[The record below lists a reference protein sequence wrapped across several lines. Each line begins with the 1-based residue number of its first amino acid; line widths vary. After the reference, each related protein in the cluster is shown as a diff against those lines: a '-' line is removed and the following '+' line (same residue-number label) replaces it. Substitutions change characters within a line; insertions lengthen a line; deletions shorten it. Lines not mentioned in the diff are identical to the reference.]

1 MAFLSFNKSE
11 LVNLEYSLRREII
24 GANKTGAYCNTTVVG
39 CNTRRYHGLLAVPVD
54 AFGGEK
60 HILLSGLDESIVV
73 NHRQFNL
80 GIHCY
85 GDIYEPRGHKYIV
98 DFTAAPVPTL
108 TYKIGETTFRKSVIL
123 APDSDQV
130 MVKYELVSSPESCEL
145 IVKPFLA
152 FRCIHRLT
160 CENPDA
166 RTGYREI
173 ENGVSFNMYEGFP
186 DLNLQLSKAA
196 EFRYAPSWYKG
207 ITYTDEYRRG
217 FDCREDLFVP
227 GLFSLRLRKGE
238 SVIISGSTAVEDTKG
253 LSRKF
258 NSVVKKKGKITSNAD
273 LLKYNAD
280 LLICNR
286 NDHKQ
291 IVAGLTWL
299 GTGLLRETVVALPGL
314 TLYAGAG
321 AKEFEEILD
330 NLIADNQERL
340 SSRTTQVEAP
350 LRIADALQQYIRF
363 GAEPKRVWKK
373 YGETMKGILESYLP
387 GRRAE
392 VALHPNGLLWAQKW
406 RTALSWMNAYVNGV
420 PVTERAGYQVETNAF
435 WYDAICFALEM
446 EASYEPRNSAFI
458 ERWSEVKRLIEEN
471 FERTFWVERG
481 YLADYVDNSGQNTAV
496 RPNQLFAI
504 ALEHSPV
511 NDGYKS
517 SIMQTISNE
526 LITSRGIRTLSPRNE
541 AYRGVYEGSQ
551 IERDLAYHQ
560 GCAWIIP
567 LDYYIAQAFS
577 MIGPSYLKRAEYL
590 VEGFYKDIY
599 KHGVGAFS
607 ELYDG
612 DPPHEPHGA
621 ISSACSTAA
630 LLRVEHLLNKY
641 RTAAYGADEVSEV
654 GPEGTAAGC
663 AAPIS
668 ETVKSETVK
677 KGRNRK

>member
-11 LVNLEYSLRREII
+11 LVNLEYSLKREII
-24 GANKTGAYCNTTVVG
+24 GSNKTGAYCNTSVVD

-108 TYKIGETTFRKSVIL
+108 TYKIGETTLRKSVIL

-130 MVKYELVSSPESCEL
+130 MIKYEIVSSPASCEL
-145 IVKPFLA
+145 ILKPFLA
-152 FRCIHRLT
+152 FRCIHKLT
-160 CENPDA
+160 RENPEA
-166 RTGYREI
+166 RTGYREL

-186 DLNLQLSKAA
+186 DLNLQFSKAS

-217 FDCREDLFVP
+217 FDCKEDLFVP
-227 GLFSLRLRKGE
+227 GTFSLKLRKGE
-238 SVIISGSTAVEDTKG
+238 SVIVSGSTAVEDAKG

-258 NSVVKKKGKITSNAD
+258 TSIVKKKGNITSNLD

-286 NDHKQ
+286 NGHKQ
-291 IVAGLTWL
+291 IDAGLTWL
-299 GTGLLRETVVALPGL
+299 ETGLLRETIVALPGL

-350 LRIADALQQYIRF
+350 LRIADDLQQYIAF
-363 GAEPKRVWKK
+363 GADAKKVWKK
-373 YGETMKGILESYLP
+373 YGPVVKGIIESYLP
-387 GRRAE
+387 GHREE
-392 VALHPNGLLWAQKW
+392 VAVHPNGLLWCQKW
-406 RTALSWMNAYVNGV
+406 RTALSWMNAYVNGI

-435 WYDAICFALEM
+435 WYNAICFALEM
-446 EASYEPRNSAFI
+446 EQKFAPKNTAFI
-458 ERWSEVKRLIEEN
+458 QRWNGIKTLIEEN
-471 FERTFWVERG
+471 FEKTFWIPERG
-481 YLADYVDNSGQNTAV
+481 YLADYVDNAGQGPAV
-496 RPNQLFAI
+496 RSNQLYAI
-504 ALEHSPV
+504 ALEYSPV
-511 NDGYKS
+511 SDENKS
-517 SIMQTISNE
+517 SIMQTIANE

-551 IERDLAYHQ
+551 IDRDLAYHQ

-567 LDYYIAQAFS
+567 LDYYIDLAFR

-590 VEGFYKDIY
+590 IEGFYKDIY

-630 LLRVEHLLNKY
+630 LLRIEYLLDRY
-641 RTAAYGADEVSEV
+641 RQQTTDKKA
-654 GPEGTAAGC
+654 
-663 AAPIS
+663 
-668 ETVKSETVK
+668 VKIKEE
-677 KGRNRK
+677 

>member
-11 LVNLEYSLRREII
+11 LVNLEYSLKREII
-24 GANKTGAYCNTTVVG
+24 GSNKTGAYCNTSVVD

-108 TYKIGETTFRKSVIL
+108 TYKIGETTLRKSVIL

-130 MVKYELVSSPESCEL
+130 MIKYEIVSSPASCEL
-145 IVKPFLA
+145 ILKPFLA

-160 CENPDA
+160 RENPEA
-166 RTGYREI
+166 RTGYREL

-186 DLNLQLSKAA
+186 DLNLQFSKAS

-217 FDCREDLFVP
+217 FDCKEDLFVP
-227 GLFSLRLRKGE
+227 GTFSLKLRKGE
-238 SVIISGSTAVEDTKG
+238 SVIVSGSTAVEDAKG

-258 NSVVKKKGKITSNAD
+258 TSIVKKKGNITSNLD

-286 NDHKQ
+286 NGHKQ
-291 IVAGLTWL
+291 IDAGLTWL
-299 GTGLLRETVVALPGL
+299 ETGLLRETIVALPGL

-330 NLIADNQERL
+330 NLIADNAERL
-340 SSRTTQVEAP
+340 STRTTQIEAP
-350 LRIADALQQYIRF
+350 LRIADDLQQYIAF
-363 GAEPKRVWKK
+363 GADAKKVWKK
-373 YGETMKGILESYLP
+373 YGPVVKGIIESYLP
-387 GRRAE
+387 GHREE
-392 VALHPNGLLWAQKW
+392 VAVHPNGLLWCQKW
-406 RTALSWMNAYVNGV
+406 RTALSWMNAYVNGI

-435 WYDAICFALEM
+435 WYNAICFALEM
-446 EASYEPRNSAFI
+446 EQKFAPKNTAFI
-458 ERWSEVKRLIEEN
+458 QRWNGIKTLIEEN
-471 FERTFWVERG
+471 FEKTFWIPERG
-481 YLADYVDNSGQNTAV
+481 YLADYVDNAGVGPAV
-496 RPNQLFAI
+496 RSNQLYAI
-504 ALEHSPV
+504 ALEYSPV
-511 NDGYKS
+511 SDENKS
-517 SIMQTISNE
+517 SIMQTIANE

-551 IERDLAYHQ
+551 IDRDLAYHQ

-567 LDYYIAQAFS
+567 LDYYIDLAFR

-590 VEGFYKDIY
+590 IEGFYKDIY

-630 LLRVEHLLNKY
+630 LLRIEYLLDRY
-641 RTAAYGADEVSEV
+641 RQQTTDKKA
-654 GPEGTAAGC
+654 
-663 AAPIS
+663 
-668 ETVKSETVK
+668 VKIKEE
-677 KGRNRK
+677 